1 MVERGK
7 TQRFMTN
14 TLIGRNGL
22 YMEDS
27 GLNARN
33 ANKFSEKHMANRK
46 PNIRKIYK
54 DFRFSDSD
62 EQSTKHFLAS
72 RINCLI
78 DSREMNDSAAADFL
92 EMSASRIGKLRSG
105 KLTNF
110 SIERLYS
117 LLRRLDSQVENRLLE
132 EYRELGVCWRQDD
145 DWISKWTAVLLP
157 LSIAAL
163 TLPYL
168 KASAPK
174 LLAVTGGLALISYWY
189 LSSLISKRRFEIRFS
204 RIHEI
209 ERILGFDSHLRYH
222 KRTESSSIKHQN
234 LRRWMFRVYLL
245 IALLLTCDIRVEA
258 TNPSFVHRTATLIRD
273 LSSPRVEPTLWV
285 FDVPPF
291 VNLWSS
297 SDPWNI
303 KIVIT
308 AETLVFFVLA
318 LLVYRIGCHY
328 YKKCNDVAYRKTKQ
342 RRWFFLPARPPKTS
356 DAKSN
361 K

>member
-1 MVERGK
+1 MG
-7 TQRFMTN
+7 FA
-14 TLIGRNGL
+14 NGL

-33 ANKFSEKHMANRK
+33 ANKLSEKHMAKRK
-46 PNIRKIYK
+46 PNIRKICK

-62 EQSTKHFLAS
+62 EQSTKHFLGS

-78 DSREMNDSAAADFL
+78 DSKEMNDNAAADFL
-92 EMSASRIGKLRSG
+92 EINKSRIRELRSG
-105 KLTNF
+105 KLANF

-163 TLPYL
+163 TLPFL
-168 KASAPK
+168 KISAPK
-174 LLAVTGGLALISYWY
+174 LLAVTGGLALITYWY

-222 KRTESSSIKHQN
+222 KRIESRRIKHQY
-234 LRRWMFRVYLL
+234 LRQCVFRVFLA
-245 IALLLTCDIRVEA
+245 IALVLTLEM
-258 TNPSFVHRTATLIRD
+258 
-273 LSSPRVEPTLWV
+273 RVEPTKLTVVYRAKQFMSGLTTGKTEPSRVTPFFDLW
-285 FDVPPF
+285 PF
-291 VNLWSS
+291 NTA
-297 SDPWNI
+297 WNFE
-303 KIVIT
+303 VAIT
-308 AETLVFFVLA
+308 LETIVFFVLA
-318 LLVYRIGCHY
+318 VLVYIIACQY
-328 YKKCNDVAYRKTKQ
+328 SKKCSAIPYRKIRHK
-342 RRWFFLPARPPKTS
+342 R
-356 DAKSN
+356 
-361 K
+361 